1 MLIIDLY
8 SLLPAFTLAGFL
20 GILLW
25 PENISFKNRLRLFML
40 ILVIWV
46 VASLLGIEGYG
57 TTEKPLVC
65 FVNAIVGFLGLA
77 VLIFTYRTRPTRGE
91 DHNSKIS

>member
-1 MLIIDLY
+1 MLIVDLY
-8 SLLPAFTLAGFL
+8 SLLPAFTLAGIL

-25 PENISFKNRLRLFML
+25 PENISFKHRLRFYIL

-46 VASLLGIEGYG
+46 VASLFGMEGYG

-65 FVNAIVGFLGLA
+65 FVNFVVGLFGLIA
-77 VLIFTYRTRPTRGE
+77 LIFTHRIKPSRDKDQDP
-91 DHNSKIS
+91 K